1 MRLHRT
7 RGASPR
13 SGFLRSDPSSCQSP
27 PPASAMIETIRSVV
41 SVLSY
46 FVLPTLLVGFPL
58 YGLIKGV
65 RVYEVFVEGAKEGF
79 EVAVTIIPYL
89 IAILFAIGMFRASG
103 AMDFLVNALDPIL
116 GAIGVPAEVVPMGIV
131 RPLTGSGSAGL
142 VADMMNQYGED
153 SLLVKMVATMFGST
167 ETTFYVIAVY
177 FGAINIR
184 DTRHAVP
191 AGLFADLV
199 GFLAS
204 VYVVQLL
211 FG

>member
-1 MRLHRT
+1 MIE
-7 RGASPR
+7 
-13 SGFLRSDPSSCQSP
+13 FLRTAVSIL
-27 PPASAMIETIRSVV
+27 SA
-41 SVLSY
+41 
-46 FVLPTLLVGFPL
+46 FVLPALLVGFPL
-58 YGLIKGV
+58 YGLYKGV

-103 AMDFLVNALDPIL
+103 AMDALVNVLDPVL
-116 GAIGVPAEVVPMGIV
+116 ATIGVPAEVVPMGLL

-142 VADMMNQYGED
+142 VADMIQQYGED
-153 SLLVKMVATMFGST
+153 SLIVKMVATMFGST

-177 FGAINIR
+177 FGAVNVR
-184 DTRHAVP
+184 ETRHAVP

-204 VYVVQLL
+204 VYVVRLL

>member
-1 MRLHRT
+1 
-7 RGASPR
+7 
-13 SGFLRSDPSSCQSP
+13 
-27 PPASAMIETIRSVV
+27 MIETIRSVV
-41 SVLSY
+41 SVLSA
-46 FVLPTLLVGFPL
+46 FVLPALLVGFPL

-79 EVAVTIIPYL
+79 DVAVTIIPYL
-89 IAILFAIGMFRASG
+89 VAILFAIGMFRASG
-103 AMDFLVNALDPIL
+103 AMDFLVNALDPVL
-116 GAIGVPAEVVPMGIV
+116 GLIGVPAEVLPMGLV

-142 VADMMNQYGED
+142 VADMINQYGED
-153 SLLVKMVATMFGST
+153 SLVVKMVATMFGST

-191 AGLFADLV
+191 AGLFADFV